1 MLSLE
6 RPGKQ
11 AQRRQGTGPRSHRSF
26 HSSCGRPPPMERSI
40 LVSGRA
46 AAAPTWPK
54 ARAGIRLPLFPPL
67 PAPGRRRPDAEK
79 LPPPPVRSK
88 TSAFRVCTP
97 HPRNFTPEP
106 RRRAALWALHT
117 GQIGSRTPGEGPG
130 LPDPAPG
137 PKGPCAL
144 KGGARRWADKRGDRQ
159 GPAYH
164 GAAALGAHRAPQDRA
179 APEGR
184 ARAAP

>member
-1 MLSLE
+1 ME

-26 HSSCGRPPPMERSI
+26 HSSCGRPQPMARSI
-40 LVSGRA
+40 LVPGRA
-46 AAAPTWPK
+46 TAAPTWPK
-54 ARAGIRLPLFPPL
+54 ARAGIRLPLFPPS

-79 LPPPPVRSK
+79 RPPPPVRSK
-88 TSAFRVCTP
+88 TSAFRACTP
-97 HPRNFTPEP
+97 TPGISP
-106 RRRAALWALHT
+106 PGRATAPHSGPPHT
-117 GQIGSRTPGEGPG
+117 GQKGSRTPGEGPG
-130 LPDPAPG
+130 LPDPVPG
-137 PKGPCAL
+137 PTGPCAP